1 MDYKELAREL
11 LEEWNLCERARVPK
25 DVVSLQL
32 VKDKCSALAH
42 VVDQEYAWGTS
53 DEELQKACDA
63 LAPMLKKLKE
73 KIVFEVLKDGKI

>member
-11 LEEWNLCERARVPK
+11 LDEWNLCLNARVPK

-32 VKDKCSALAH
+32 VKDRCSSFAYVL
-42 VVDQEYAWGTS
+42 DQEYAWGTS
-53 DEELQKACDA
+53 DEELKKACQA
-63 LAPMLKKLKE
+63 LAPELKKLKE

>member
-1 MDYKELAREL
+1 MDCKEFAREL
-11 LEEWNLCERARVPK
+11 LDDWHLCENARVPK
-25 DVVSLQL
+25 NVIDLQL
-32 VKDKCSALAH
+32 AKDKCAALAY

-53 DEELQKACDA
+53 DVELQKACDA